1 MPSVNTVSISSLG
14 LASDGK
20 YHINGIEN
28 PIYLIDKNCDIVV
41 EEDSIVVLLD
51 TLLESKVNVLGLK
64 NSLIN
69 YYVLNSKCSKRSFDI
84 NGEINYLEIAIG
96 DINEA
101 LNVNLLNE
109 NSKVLAK
116 VLSIADKANAK
127 FVERI
132 DHKVK
137 NTESNITNVGVSM
150 NSAGIVFDTT
160 GKIDKGMSGSK
171 CSQLSRGI
179 VMDDDSFIVSGNLQL
194 PDMKTLQRKLNKV
207 ENDLGFM
214 MTYKD
219 LRNTFK
225 ERCIQSGMNIYGVME
240 IMGISNMK
248 FTLTQDKY
256 SSYED
261 KRHEINKLSK

>member
-116 VLSIADKANAK
+116 VLSIADKANAQ

-179 VMDDDSFIVSGNLQL
+179 VMDDDSFITAKPILLIDEFDCFANHGASIGKMS
-194 PDMKTLQRKLNKV
+194 D
-207 ENDLGFM
+207 EDLFYLMSRG
-214 MTYKD
+214 
-219 LRNTFK
+219 
-225 ERCIQSGMNIYGVME
+225 
-240 IMGISNMK
+240 
-248 FTLTQDKY
+248 
-256 SSYED
+256 
-261 KRHEINKLSK
+261 LSKNDAFLLILKGIIKPYVDALPLDELKDKILEKITNLIEK

>member
-116 VLSIADKANAK
+116 VLSIADKANAQ

-179 VMDDDSFIVSGNLQL
+179 VMDDDSFITAKPILLIDEFDCFANHGASIGKMS
-194 PDMKTLQRKLNKV
+194 D
-207 ENDLGFM
+207 EDLFYLMSRG
-214 MTYKD
+214 
-219 LRNTFK
+219 
-225 ERCIQSGMNIYGVME
+225 
-240 IMGISNMK
+240 
-248 FTLTQDKY
+248 
-256 SSYED
+256 
-261 KRHEINKLSK
+261 LSKNDAFLLILKGIIKPYVDALPLDELKDKILEKITILIEK

>member
-28 PIYLIDKNCDIVV
+28 PIYLIDINCDIVV

-116 VLSIADKANAK
+116 VLSIADKANAQ

-179 VMDDDSFIVSGNLQL
+179 VMDDDSFITAKPILLIDEFDCFANHGASIGKMS
-194 PDMKTLQRKLNKV
+194 D
-207 ENDLGFM
+207 EDLFYLMSRG
-214 MTYKD
+214 
-219 LRNTFK
+219 
-225 ERCIQSGMNIYGVME
+225 
-240 IMGISNMK
+240 
-248 FTLTQDKY
+248 
-256 SSYED
+256 
-261 KRHEINKLSK
+261 LSKNDAFLLILKGIIKPYVDALPLDELKDKILEKITILIEK

>member
-179 VMDDDSFIVSGNLQL
+179 VMDDDSFITAKPILLIDEFDCFANHGASIGKMS
-194 PDMKTLQRKLNKV
+194 D
-207 ENDLGFM
+207 EDLFYLMSRG
-214 MTYKD
+214 
-219 LRNTFK
+219 
-225 ERCIQSGMNIYGVME
+225 
-240 IMGISNMK
+240 
-248 FTLTQDKY
+248 
-256 SSYED
+256 
-261 KRHEINKLSK
+261 LSKNDAFLLILKGIIKPYVDALPLDELKDKILEKITILIEK